1 MSGEHGSLTLLES
14 YVRGEDLVTDQ
25 VWAIEVHLES
35 CARCRRVVAAAM
47 PSRSVEVLDQVWS
60 AVDTLARPRVHRS
73 AWRRWVGWLSRW
85 ASPAMTPWLGM
96 TLVVLTLALLAD
108 LAGLPMAPHLS
119 LLTLLAPVAP
129 LLGIAAAWAKGL
141 DPVQELVAAT
151 PRAGLYLVLRRTV
164 AVLVVVIPLL
174 LLANWLT
181 GATSVLWLLPC
192 LAFTIGTLALG
203 ALIGIFRAAIILI
216 GLWSA
221 LVLLPSLAT
230 DQLSILLQPTS
241 LPGWIAAVV
250 VGAALL
256 GTRIPAYNRLP
267 SQH

>member
-1 MSGEHGSLTLLES
+1 
-14 YVRGEDLVTDQ
+14 
-25 VWAIEVHLES
+25 
-35 CARCRRVVAAAM
+35 
-47 PSRSVEVLDQVWS
+47 
-60 AVDTLARPRVHRS
+60 
-73 AWRRWVGWLSRW
+73 
-85 ASPAMTPWLGM
+85 
-96 TLVVLTLALLAD
+96 
-108 LAGLPMAPHLS
+108 
-119 LLTLLAPVAP
+119 
-129 LLGIAAAWAKGL
+129 
-141 DPVQELVAAT
+141 
-151 PRAGLYLVLRRTV
+151 
-164 AVLVVVIPLL
+164 
-174 LLANWLT
+174 
-181 GATSVLWLLPC
+181 VLWLLPC

-203 ALIGIFRAAIILI
+203 TLIGILRAAIILI